1 MRYMQMKCKFHANEM
16 SINNMLH
23 YSFVIKRTRFN
34 LFSAIVENRAI
45 AGSTDQDQ
53 TAQDVQSDL

>member
-1 MRYMQMKCKFHANEM
+1 MKCKFHANEM